1 MCRVTSSVLTRKWVL
16 YGALVF
22 LLLLCMYSIIS
33 DVTYGLA
40 FTSVKCTWHL
50 VFHVCVNRCNQEG
63 VGILLLLM
71 SKSIFVFRPS
81 HLECMHHFPNFP
93 LSQAASIRCWHLLC
107 YSLIA
112 FQGELAQNT
121 PAVPNNPKWCECVYS
136 IGSAWLWFQTLDT
149 QGFIFAWL
157 SEQRRTPQLSS
168 SGLRSTSCG
177 VAAFRVYNVMR
188 VRHNLGIVYHAV
200 ATVEALL
207 RTALYVHTC
216 PPILNVFRDLPGSD
230 CLKNTYNIFFI
241 FIYVYLLIDYYID
254 YLLHSD
260 DNCFSFCLS
269 ATASGPGKARS
280 GMSNEIFAPHT

>member
-1 MCRVTSSVLTRKWVL
+1 MGEIRVGFPLGLQLHLVFLDTYCTSSSFSACHHITRRSHEPRGHSVCRSDLACQLLMTSKSEFSFLKDKAVVSLFLFWGTEGQEGLDFWCARVTSSVLTRKWVL

-22 LLLLCMYSIIS
+22 LILLCMYSIIS

-81 HLECMHHFPNFP
+81 HLECVHHFPNFP
-93 LSQAASIRCWHLLC
+93 LSPAASIRCWHLLC

-149 QGFIFAWL
+149 
-157 SEQRRTPQLSS
+157 
-168 SGLRSTSCG
+168 LR
-177 VAAFRVYNVMR
+177 VLF
-188 VRHNLGIVYHAV
+188 
-200 ATVEALL
+200 
-207 RTALYVHTC
+207 
-216 PPILNVFRDLPGSD
+216 LPGSQSSGGHLS
-230 CLKNTYNIFFI
+230 CQAPVLEALPAGWQRLGFI
-241 FIYVYLLIDYYID
+241 
-254 YLLHSD
+254 
-260 DNCFSFCLS
+260 
-269 ATASGPGKARS
+269 
-280 GMSNEIFAPHT
+280 M